1 MNFALDKTGNY
12 IEYESYV
19 AKLIDENERHLE
31 FLLKDFE
38 EYSKK
43 WKRLGL
49 IKFKLYRDYWGTT
62 WTSSDERPAL

>member
-43 WKRLGL
+43 
-49 IKFKLYRDYWGTT
+49 
-62 WTSSDERPAL
+62 